1 MASEGGSKA
10 HSAVENIYGEN
21 CKVGKLDC
29 VGHVQKRMGHL
40 MKLKE
45 TNKSKLSNGKT
56 IGEKGRLSTEGKI
69 KQFQKY
75 YRLGIRQNTKPS

>member
-10 HSAVENIYGEN
+10 HSAVEDICEN
-21 CKVGKLDC
+21 CNVGTLDC

-45 TNKSKLSNGKT
+45 INKSKLSNG
-56 IGEKGRLSTEGKI
+56 ED
-69 KQFQKY
+69 
-75 YRLGIRQNTKPS
+75 NW